1 VVVSDF
7 LDSGPVT
14 RALTRACAT
23 GHQVAL
29 VQVLA
34 REEIEP
40 AFDGD
45 FSFVD
50 AESGA
55 EVELSV
61 DAAAIDAYVSRL
73 TGLIEELRSWARKHR
88 ASYVRISND
97 EPLEGVVRR
106 FVARAV
112 D

>member
-1 VVVSDF
+1 MVVLSDF
-7 LDSGPVT
+7 FDSGPVT
-14 RALTRACAT
+14 RALTRAAAA

-29 VQVLA
+29 VQVFA

-73 TGLIEELRSWARKHR
+73 TGLIEELRSIIPR
-88 ASYVRISND
+88 
-97 EPLEGVVRR
+97 
-106 FVARAV
+106 VA
-112 D
+112 